1 MANFK
6 DIIGQES
13 IKKHLQTAIKTGN
26 LSHAY
31 IINGEYGSGRQTIAS
46 ALAKTIQCQSK
57 TDDTDACGVCTSCKQ
72 AESHNHP
79 DIKYITHDKTSIS
92 VNDIREQLNN
102 DISIKP
108 YSSEYKIY
116 IIPDA
121 NKMTEQAQNALLKTI
136 EEPPVYAIIILLTEN
151 CDSLLPTIRSRC
163 VTLTMNPVEK
173 DKICT
178 YLENKFQLE
187 PEQAQIA
194 ANYCQ
199 GNIEMMHTKQ
209 FLVFKDRLIE
219 YLRSFIKGLQ
229 RNVGVIEESLC
240 MQKEEMKNQVLK
252 LLKNLDSMDIASIID
267 TIKEFST
274 HKNDIN
280 DYLDL
285 MLLWYR
291 DVLMFKVTKDA
302 NLLLYS
308 DEYSA
313 ISEQATKR
321 DYENIENII
330 AAIDK
335 AKVRLKANVNFDVTI
350 ELMILAMKD

>member
-57 TDDTDACGVCTSCKQ
+57 TDDTDSCGVCTSCKQ

-163 VTLTMNPVEK
+163 VTLTMNPIEK

-199 GNIEMMHTKQ
+199 GNIGKAIR
-209 FLVFKDRLIE
+209 FASSSD
-219 YLRSFIKGLQ
+219 FI
-229 RNVGVIEESLC
+229 
-240 MQKEEMKNQVLK
+240 EMKNQVLK

>member
-199 GNIEMMHTKQ
+199 GNIGKAIR
-209 FLVFKDRLIE
+209 FASSSD
-219 YLRSFIKGLQ
+219 FI
-229 RNVGVIEESLC
+229 
-240 MQKEEMKNQVLK
+240 EMKNQVLK

-313 ISEQATKR
+313 ISEQATKH

>member
-187 PEQAQIA
+187 PEQAQIS

-199 GNIEMMHTKQ
+199 GNIGKAIR
-209 FLVFKDRLIE
+209 FASSSD
-219 YLRSFIKGLQ
+219 FI
-229 RNVGVIEESLC
+229 
-240 MQKEEMKNQVLK
+240 EMKNQVLK

>member
-199 GNIEMMHTKQ
+199 GNIGKAIR
-209 FLVFKDRLIE
+209 FASSCD
-219 YLRSFIKGLQ
+219 FI
-229 RNVGVIEESLC
+229 
-240 MQKEEMKNQVLK
+240 EMKNQVLK

>member
-163 VTLTMNPVEK
+163 VTLTMNPIEK

-199 GNIEMMHTKQ
+199 GNIGKAIR
-209 FLVFKDRLIE
+209 FASSSD
-219 YLRSFIKGLQ
+219 FI
-229 RNVGVIEESLC
+229 
-240 MQKEEMKNQVLK
+240 EMKNQVLK

-302 NLLLYS
+302 NLLL
-308 DEYSA
+308 
-313 ISEQATKR
+313 
-321 DYENIENII
+321 
-330 AAIDK
+330 
-335 AKVRLKANVNFDVTI
+335 
-350 ELMILAMKD
+350 

>member
-163 VTLTMNPVEK
+163 VTLTMNPIEK

-199 GNIEMMHTKQ
+199 GNIGKAIRFASSSDFIEM
-209 FLVFKDRLIE
+209 E
-219 YLRSFIKGLQ
+219 
-229 RNVGVIEESLC
+229 
-240 MQKEEMKNQVLK
+240 NQVLK

>member
-173 DKICT
+173 DQICT

-199 GNIEMMHTKQ
+199 GNIGKAIR
-209 FLVFKDRLIE
+209 FASSSD
-219 YLRSFIKGLQ
+219 FI
-229 RNVGVIEESLC
+229 
-240 MQKEEMKNQVLK
+240 EMKNQVLK

>member
-1 MANFK
+1 M
-6 DIIGQES
+6 
-13 IKKHLQTAIKTGN
+13 QTAIKTGN

-199 GNIEMMHTKQ
+199 GNIGKAIR
-209 FLVFKDRLIE
+209 FASSSD
-219 YLRSFIKGLQ
+219 FI
-229 RNVGVIEESLC
+229 
-240 MQKEEMKNQVLK
+240 EMKNQVLK

>member
-13 IKKHLQTAIKTGN
+13 IKKHLQTAIKTDN

-108 YSSEYKIY
+108 YSSEYKFY

-199 GNIEMMHTKQ
+199 GNIGKAIR
-209 FLVFKDRLIE
+209 FASSSD
-219 YLRSFIKGLQ
+219 FI
-229 RNVGVIEESLC
+229 
-240 MQKEEMKNQVLK
+240 EMKNQVLK

>member
-178 YLENKFQLE
+178 YVENKFQLE

-199 GNIEMMHTKQ
+199 GNIGKAIR
-209 FLVFKDRLIE
+209 FASSSD
-219 YLRSFIKGLQ
+219 FI
-229 RNVGVIEESLC
+229 
-240 MQKEEMKNQVLK
+240 EMKNQVLK

>member
-199 GNIEMMHTKQ
+199 GNIGKAIR
-209 FLVFKDRLIE
+209 FASSSD
-219 YLRSFIKGLQ
+219 FI
-229 RNVGVIEESLC
+229 
-240 MQKEEMKNQVLK
+240 EMKNQVLK

-350 ELMILAMKD
+350 ELMILATKD

>member
-199 GNIEMMHTKQ
+199 GNIGKAIR
-209 FLVFKDRLIE
+209 FASSSD
-219 YLRSFIKGLQ
+219 FI
-229 RNVGVIEESLC
+229 
-240 MQKEEMKNQVLK
+240 EMKNQVLK

-302 NLLLYS
+302 NLLLHS

>member
-57 TDDTDACGVCTSCKQ
+57 TGDTDACGVCTSCKQ

-163 VTLTMNPVEK
+163 VTLTMNPVDK

-199 GNIEMMHTKQ
+199 GNIGKAIR
-209 FLVFKDRLIE
+209 FASSSD
-219 YLRSFIKGLQ
+219 FI
-229 RNVGVIEESLC
+229 
-240 MQKEEMKNQVLK
+240 EMKNQVLK

>member
-199 GNIEMMHTKQ
+199 GNIGKAIR
-209 FLVFKDRLIE
+209 FASSSD
-219 YLRSFIKGLQ
+219 FI
-229 RNVGVIEESLC
+229 
-240 MQKEEMKNQVLK
+240 EMKNQVLK

-350 ELMILAMKD
+350 ELMILAMQD

>member
-102 DISIKP
+102 DIYIKP

-199 GNIEMMHTKQ
+199 GNIGKAIR
-209 FLVFKDRLIE
+209 FASSSD
-219 YLRSFIKGLQ
+219 FI
-229 RNVGVIEESLC
+229 
-240 MQKEEMKNQVLK
+240 EMKNQVLK

>member
-199 GNIEMMHTKQ
+199 GNIGKAIR
-209 FLVFKDRLIE
+209 FASSSD
-219 YLRSFIKGLQ
+219 FI
-229 RNVGVIEESLC
+229 
-240 MQKEEMKNQVLK
+240 EMKNQVLK

>member
-79 DIKYITHDKTSIS
+79 DIKYITHDNTSIS

-199 GNIEMMHTKQ
+199 GNIGKAIR
-209 FLVFKDRLIE
+209 FASSSD
-219 YLRSFIKGLQ
+219 FI
-229 RNVGVIEESLC
+229 
-240 MQKEEMKNQVLK
+240 EMKNQVLK

>member
-199 GNIEMMHTKQ
+199 GNIGKAIR
-209 FLVFKDRLIE
+209 FANSSD
-219 YLRSFIKGLQ
+219 FI
-229 RNVGVIEESLC
+229 
-240 MQKEEMKNQVLK
+240 EMKNQVLK

>member
-199 GNIEMMHTKQ
+199 GNIGKAIR
-209 FLVFKDRLIE
+209 FASSSD
-219 YLRSFIKGLQ
+219 FI
-229 RNVGVIEESLC
+229 
-240 MQKEEMKNQVLK
+240 EMKNQVLK

-335 AKVRLKANVNFDVTI
+335 AKVRLKANVNFDVSI
-350 ELMILAMKD
+350 ELMILAMQD

>member
-46 ALAKTIQCQSK
+46 ALAKTIQCQSN

-163 VTLTMNPVEK
+163 VTLTMNPVDK

-199 GNIEMMHTKQ
+199 GNIGKAIR
-209 FLVFKDRLIE
+209 FASSSD
-219 YLRSFIKGLQ
+219 FI
-229 RNVGVIEESLC
+229 
-240 MQKEEMKNQVLK
+240 EMKNHVLK

>member
-79 DIKYITHDKTSIS
+79 DIKSITHDKTSIS

-121 NKMTEQAQNALLKTI
+121 NKMTAQAQNALLKTI

-163 VTLTMNPVEK
+163 VTLTMNPIEK

-199 GNIEMMHTKQ
+199 GNIGKAIR
-209 FLVFKDRLIE
+209 FASSSD
-219 YLRSFIKGLQ
+219 FI
-229 RNVGVIEESLC
+229 
-240 MQKEEMKNQVLK
+240 EMKNQVLK

>member
-199 GNIEMMHTKQ
+199 GNIGKAIR
-209 FLVFKDRLIE
+209 FASSSD
-219 YLRSFIKGLQ
+219 FI
-229 RNVGVIEESLC
+229 
-240 MQKEEMKNQVLK
+240 EMKNQVLK

-313 ISEQATKR
+313 ISEQATKS

>member
-1 MANFK
+1 M
-6 DIIGQES
+6 
-13 IKKHLQTAIKTGN
+13 QTAIKTGN

-199 GNIEMMHTKQ
+199 GNIGKAIR
-209 FLVFKDRLIE
+209 FASSCD
-219 YLRSFIKGLQ
+219 FI
-229 RNVGVIEESLC
+229 
-240 MQKEEMKNQVLK
+240 EMKNQVLK

>member
-163 VTLTMNPVEK
+163 VTLTMNPIEK

-199 GNIEMMHTKQ
+199 GNIRKAIR
-209 FLVFKDRLIE
+209 FASSSD
-219 YLRSFIKGLQ
+219 FI
-229 RNVGVIEESLC
+229 
-240 MQKEEMKNQVLK
+240 EMKNQVLK

>member
-108 YSSEYKIY
+108 YGSEYKIY

-199 GNIEMMHTKQ
+199 GNIGKAIR
-209 FLVFKDRLIE
+209 FASSSD
-219 YLRSFIKGLQ
+219 FI
-229 RNVGVIEESLC
+229 
-240 MQKEEMKNQVLK
+240 EMKNQVLK

>member
-121 NKMTEQAQNALLKTI
+121 NKMTEQA
-136 EEPPVYAIIILLTEN
+136 PVYAIIILLTEN

-163 VTLTMNPVEK
+163 VTLTMNPIEK

-199 GNIEMMHTKQ
+199 GNIGKAIR
-209 FLVFKDRLIE
+209 FASSSD
-219 YLRSFIKGLQ
+219 FI
-229 RNVGVIEESLC
+229 
-240 MQKEEMKNQVLK
+240 EMKNQVLK

>member
-151 CDSLLPTIRSRC
+151 CDSLLQTIRSRC
-163 VTLTMNPVEK
+163 VTLTMNPIEK

-199 GNIEMMHTKQ
+199 GNIGKAIR
-209 FLVFKDRLIE
+209 FASSSD
-219 YLRSFIKGLQ
+219 FI
-229 RNVGVIEESLC
+229 
-240 MQKEEMKNQVLK
+240 EMKNQVLK

>member
-199 GNIEMMHTKQ
+199 GNIGKAIR
-209 FLVFKDRLIE
+209 FASSSD
-219 YLRSFIKGLQ
+219 FI
-229 RNVGVIEESLC
+229 
-240 MQKEEMKNQVLK
+240 EMKNQVLK

-321 DYENIENII
+321 DYENIANII

>member
-178 YLENKFQLE
+178 YLENKFQLD

-199 GNIEMMHTKQ
+199 GNIGKAIR
-209 FLVFKDRLIE
+209 FASSSD
-219 YLRSFIKGLQ
+219 FI
-229 RNVGVIEESLC
+229 
-240 MQKEEMKNQVLK
+240 EMKNQVLK

>member
-199 GNIEMMHTKQ
+199 GNIGKAIR
-209 FLVFKDRLIE
+209 FASSSD
-219 YLRSFIKGLQ
+219 FI
-229 RNVGVIEESLC
+229 
-240 MQKEEMKNQVLK
+240 EMKNQVLK
-252 LLKNLDSMDIASIID
+252 LLKNLDLMDIASIID

>member
-199 GNIEMMHTKQ
+199 GNIGKAIR
-209 FLVFKDRLIE
+209 FASSSD
-219 YLRSFIKGLQ
+219 FI
-229 RNVGVIEESLC
+229 
-240 MQKEEMKNQVLK
+240 EMKNQVLK
-252 LLKNLDSMDIASIID
+252 LLKNLNSMDIASIID

>member
-31 IINGEYGSGRQTIAS
+31 IINGEYGSGRQTIAL

-163 VTLTMNPVEK
+163 VTLTMNPVDK

-199 GNIEMMHTKQ
+199 GNIGKAIR
-209 FLVFKDRLIE
+209 FASSSD
-219 YLRSFIKGLQ
+219 FI
-229 RNVGVIEESLC
+229 
-240 MQKEEMKNQVLK
+240 EMKNQVLK

>member
-13 IKKHLQTAIKTGN
+13 IKKHLQTAIKPGN

-163 VTLTMNPVEK
+163 VTLTMNPIEK

-199 GNIEMMHTKQ
+199 GNIGKAIR
-209 FLVFKDRLIE
+209 FASSSD
-219 YLRSFIKGLQ
+219 FI
-229 RNVGVIEESLC
+229 
-240 MQKEEMKNQVLK
+240 EMKNQVLK

>member
-187 PEQAQIA
+187 PEQAQLA

-199 GNIEMMHTKQ
+199 GNIGKAIR
-209 FLVFKDRLIE
+209 FASSSD
-219 YLRSFIKGLQ
+219 FI
-229 RNVGVIEESLC
+229 
-240 MQKEEMKNQVLK
+240 EMKNQVLK

>member
-72 AESHNHP
+72 TESHNHP

-199 GNIEMMHTKQ
+199 GNIGKAIR
-209 FLVFKDRLIE
+209 FASSSD
-219 YLRSFIKGLQ
+219 FI
-229 RNVGVIEESLC
+229 
-240 MQKEEMKNQVLK
+240 EMKNQVLK

>member
-92 VNDIREQLNN
+92 INDIREQLNN

-199 GNIEMMHTKQ
+199 GNIGKAIR
-209 FLVFKDRLIE
+209 FASSSD
-219 YLRSFIKGLQ
+219 FI
-229 RNVGVIEESLC
+229 
-240 MQKEEMKNQVLK
+240 EMKNQVLK

>member
-13 IKKHLQTAIKTGN
+13 IKKHLQTTIKTGN

-163 VTLTMNPVEK
+163 VTLTMNPVDK

-199 GNIEMMHTKQ
+199 GNIGKAIR
-209 FLVFKDRLIE
+209 FASSSD
-219 YLRSFIKGLQ
+219 FI
-229 RNVGVIEESLC
+229 
-240 MQKEEMKNQVLK
+240 EMKNQVLK

>member
-72 AESHNHP
+72 AESQNHP

-199 GNIEMMHTKQ
+199 GNIGKAIR
-209 FLVFKDRLIE
+209 FASSSD
-219 YLRSFIKGLQ
+219 FI
-229 RNVGVIEESLC
+229 
-240 MQKEEMKNQVLK
+240 EMKNQVLK

>member
-121 NKMTEQAQNALLKTI
+121 NKMTEQAQNALLKKI

-173 DKICT
+173 DQICT

-199 GNIEMMHTKQ
+199 GNIGKAIR
-209 FLVFKDRLIE
+209 FASSSD
-219 YLRSFIKGLQ
+219 FI
-229 RNVGVIEESLC
+229 
-240 MQKEEMKNQVLK
+240 EMKNQVLK

>member
-163 VTLTMNPVEK
+163 VTLTMNPIEK

-187 PEQAQIA
+187 PEQAQTA

-199 GNIEMMHTKQ
+199 GNIGKAIR
-209 FLVFKDRLIE
+209 FASSSD
-219 YLRSFIKGLQ
+219 FI
-229 RNVGVIEESLC
+229 
-240 MQKEEMKNQVLK
+240 EMKNQVLK

-350 ELMILAMKD
+350 ELMILTMKD